1 MLTVSY
7 IFSQIFAIINYA
19 TLIISYQIKD
29 NKKILIYSTI
39 WCSFS
44 AVSFYLLKAYT
55 GCTMA
60 SLAVLR
66 NILFMLDNKYGWGK
80 NIYTLLFIILSLIV
94 RTIFTY
100 DGLLSLLPVIATL
113 LYTISVWVDDN
124 DLKRFSD
131 SDEKGLYSMLQLR
144 KTGNADR
151 KEDRPVTYISTM
163 EVNSFLRKRG
173 IFKKNKAYKL
183 YLWTSEK
190 NRKNK

>member
-1 MLTVSY
+1 MFTVSY

-39 WCSFS
+39 GCSFS

-66 NILFMLDNKYGWGK
+66 NILFMLDNKYGRGK

-94 RTIFTY
+94 RTVFTY

-124 DLKRFSD
+124 ALYKKLGIPTEICWLSYHIYLFSIAGIIFE
-131 SDEKGLYSMLQLR
+131 SLIFISVIVGL
-144 KTGNADR
+144 
-151 KEDRPVTYISTM
+151 I
-163 EVNSFLRKRG
+163 
-173 IFKKNKAYKL
+173 KKK
-183 YLWTSEK
+183 
-190 NRKNK
+190 